1 MFLPDSSCVAGIDAA
16 AEVARWSVVVKK
28 PGITL

>member
-1 MFLPDSSCVAGIDAA
+1 MRSRGCVTGIDVA

-28 PGITL
+28 LGIAL